1 MIFKM
6 SESEYKDHQ
15 DSYNGFCTKCG
26 EVAWGSTEPDARGY
40 ECESC
45 GANKVYGMLE
55 LLVGG
60 QIEIEE

>member
-1 MIFKM
+1 MKFKM
-6 SESEYKDHQ
+6 TTNEYNDHQ
-15 DSYNGFCTKCG
+15 ESYNGFCTKCG

-45 GANKVYGMLE
+45 GSKSVYGMLE
-55 LLVGG
+55 LLVSD